1 MTSYLFDPPAVA
13 AVPVEGQSAVFPVR
27 RILCVGRNYA
37 AHRREMGGDDRDP
50 PFFFA
55 KPADAI
61 VACAPSGGASRSEGG
76 RIAGGDPGG
85 GDVAYPPKTANLH
98 HEIELVVALKAG
110 GKDIAVDKALDLVF
124 GYAVGVDMTR
134 RDLQNAAR
142 DKGQPWDAS
151 KGFDASAPISAIK
164 PWTGA
169 PPQGRIKLS
178 VNGETRQDATVAD
191 MIWNVPEIVSEASRL
206 WTLAPGDLIYT
217 GTPEGV
223 GPLVR
228 GDRVEGEVE
237 GVGALSFKV
246 V

>member
-1 MTSYLFDPPAVA
+1 MSQYLFDPPAVVT
-13 AVPVEGQSAVFPVR
+13 VPVEGQSASFPVR

-61 VACAPSGGASRSEGG
+61 VAN
-76 RIAGGDPGG
+76 G
-85 GDVAYPPKTANLH
+85 GDVAYPPATSNLH

-110 GKDIAVDKALDLVF
+110 GKDVPVDKALDLVL

-134 RDLQNAAR
+134 RDLQNAAK
-142 DKGQPWDAS
+142 DKGQPWEAA

-191 MIWNVPEIVSEASRL
+191 MIWNVAEIVSEASKL

>member
-1 MTSYLFDPPAVA
+1 MSAYLFDPAAVVT
-13 AVPVEGQSAVFPVR
+13 VPVEGQAAQFPVR

-61 VACAPSGGASRSEGG
+61 VP
-76 RIAGGDPGG
+76 PGK
-85 GDVAYPPKTANLH
+85 DVAYPPRTSNLH

-110 GKDIAVDKALDLVF
+110 GAEVPVEKALDLVF

-134 RDLQNAAR
+134 RDLQNAAK
-142 DKGQPWDAS
+142 DKGQPWEAA

-164 PWTGA
+164 PWTGPA
-169 PPQGRIKLS
+169 PQGRIRLS
-178 VNGETRQDATVAD
+178 VNGEARQDATVAD
-191 MIWNVPEIVSEASRL
+191 MIWASSEFVSAASTL
-206 WTLAPGDLIYT
+206 WTLAAGDLIYT

-228 GDRVEGEVE
+228 GDRVEGEGE
-237 GVGALSFKV
+237 GVGRLAFTV

>member
-1 MTSYLFDPPAVA
+1 MSQYLFDPPAVVT
-13 AVPVEGQSAVFPVR
+13 VPVEGQAAQFPVR
-27 RILCVGRNYA
+27 RILCVGRNYW

-61 VACAPSGGASRSEGG
+61 VP
-76 RIAGGDPGG
+76 PGK
-85 GDVAYPPKTANLH
+85 DAAYPPRTANLH

-110 GKDIAVDKALDLVF
+110 GKDVPLEEALDLIF

-134 RDLQNAAR
+134 RDLQSAAR
-142 DKGQPWDAS
+142 EKGQPWDAA

-169 PPQGRIKLS
+169 PPQGRISLT
-178 VNGETRQDATVAD
+178 VNGEARQDATVAD
-191 MIWNVPEIVSEASRL
+191 MIWNVAEIVSEASKL
-206 WTLAPGDLIYT
+206 WMLAPGDLIYT

-228 GDRVEGEVE
+228 GDKVAGEVE
-237 GVGALSFKV
+237 GVGALTFTV

>member
-1 MTSYLFDPPAVA
+1 MSAYVFDPPAVVT
-13 AVPVEGQSAVFPVR
+13 VPVEGRSEAFPVR

-61 VACAPSGGASRSEGG
+61 VP
-76 RIAGGDPGG
+76 PGKNP
-85 GDVAYPPKTANLH
+85 AYPPKTANLH

-110 GKDIAVDKALDLVF
+110 GRDVAVAGALDLIL

-134 RDLQNAAR
+134 RDLQNAAK

-151 KGFDASAPISAIK
+151 KGFDDSAPISAIK

-169 PPQGRIKLS
+169 PPRGRITLS
-178 VNGETRQDATVAD
+178 VNGQVRQDAAVAD
-191 MIWNVPEIVSEASRL
+191 MIWAVAEIVSEASKL
-206 WTLAPGDLIYT
+206 WTLKPGDLIYT

-228 GDRVEGEVE
+228 GDRVTGAVE
-237 GVGALSFKV
+237 GVGQLSFTV
-246 V
+246 A